1 MKQCLVI
8 QRQAKES
15 MARGNCRKIQRKAGE
30 IQIDMPKEAFLAAD
44 KLTYAGFRMWMFL
57 ISQPE
62 EQQVNITYKLLKTY
76 HIDINTIKRGI
87 NDLLNKGYL
96 VEVEKDK
103 YDFYAMPQMTDTV
116 VKHLISQF

>member
-1 MKQCLVI
+1 
-8 QRQAKES
+8 
-15 MARGNCRKIQRKAGE
+15 
-30 IQIDMPKEAFLAAD
+30 MPKEAFLAAD